1 MNIRQV
7 ETFYWA
13 AKLGSFKA
21 AASRL
26 NATQS
31 TVSTRIHELEEYYGV
46 ELFDRTKRTV
56 RLTMKG
62 SEFLELAEKFVKLT
76 QEMQRCMTMET
87 SVSGIVRVGISEII
101 ADTWFSRLVKEVELR
116 LPRISVDYNVDLV
129 AALFEKLEDGEL
141 DLLLAPR
148 RIGGTGFVVH
158 PLGSVDFQWLAS
170 PSLGLTSRT
179 LTPRDFA
186 GLRILTLSQTSNL
199 WLTMDA
205 WLNKRGSVPLDI
217 VVCSGMDVIRA
228 KTIAGQGVSMFHT
241 PRYQGD
247 IDAGLLALVQTSPS
261 VAGVEFGAI
270 VRDGPSPAVSAVA
283 QIAAELSE
291 FAKPEAEGDLP
302 PLVHDQEHA
311 GPI

>member
-62 SEFLELAEKFVKLT
+62 SELFGLAEKFVQLT
-76 QEMQRCMTMET
+76 REMQRCMTMEA
-87 SVSGIVRVGISEII
+87 SVSGTVRVGVSEII
-101 ADTWFSRLVKEVELR
+101 ADTWFTRLVKETELR

-129 AALFEKLEDGEL
+129 AVLFEKLKNGDL

-148 RIGGTGFVVH
+148 RVGGAGFVVH
-158 PLGSVDFQWLAS
+158 SLGSVDFHWLAS
-170 PSLGLTSRT
+170 PSLGLSSRT

-186 GLRILTLSQTSNL
+186 GLRILTLSPTSNL

-205 WLNKRGSVPLDI
+205 WLNKKASVPLDV
-217 VVCSGMDVIRA
+217 VVCSSMDVIRA
-228 KTIAGQGVSMFHT
+228 KTIAGQGVSLFHM
-241 PRYQGD
+241 PRYQSD
-247 IDAGLLALVQTSPS
+247 IDAGLLALIPTAPT
-261 VAGVEFGAI
+261 VACVEFGAI
-270 VRDGPSPAVSAVA
+270 VRDAPSPAVSAVA
-283 QIAAELSE
+283 QVASELSE
-291 FAKPEAEGDLP
+291 FTKTATEDDLP
-302 PLVHDQEHA
+302 PPALDPELA
-311 GPI
+311 GAT

>member
-56 RLTMKG
+56 RLTVKG
-62 SEFLELAEKFVKLT
+62 SELLEFAEQFVKLT
-76 QEMQRCMTMET
+76 QEMQRCMTMES
-87 SVSGIVRVGISEII
+87 SVAGIVRVGVSEII
-101 ADTWFSRLVKEVELR
+101 ADTWFVQLVKETEAR
-116 LPRISVDYNVDLV
+116 LPRVMVEFSVDLV
-129 AALFEKLEDGEL
+129 AVLFEKLKTGEL

-148 RIGGTGFVVH
+148 RVGGTGFLLNS
-158 PLGSVDFQWLAS
+158 LGSVDFHWLAS
-170 PSLGLTSRT
+170 PTLGLGSRI

-186 GLRILTLSQTSNL
+186 GLRILTLSEASNL

-205 WLNKRGSVPLDI
+205 WLNKLGPVSLDI
-217 VVCSGMDVIRA
+217 VTCSSMDVIRA
-228 KTIAGQGVSMFHT
+228 KTIAGQGVSLFHAE
-241 PRYQGD
+241 RYRSD
-247 IDAGLLALVQTSPS
+247 IDAGLLSYIRTAPPLAS
-261 VAGVEFGAI
+261 VEFGSI
-270 VRDGPSPAVSAVA
+270 VRDGPSPAVSSVA
-283 QIAAELSE
+283 TIAAEVSE
-291 FAKPEAEGDLP
+291 FMMPDTQLDPAPSDRQKET
-302 PLVHDQEHA
+302 
-311 GPI
+311 I